1 MPTYTFQ
8 KGERLKSRKVIG
20 ALFKEGKSFV
30 QYPLRVIYMPVKE
43 PRSEFPAQF
52 TVSVPRKKF
61 PLAAVRNRIRR
72 QMREAWRL
80 NKHQFYRALKG
91 EEQQYAIMVIYVA
104 RETLPYAE
112 IERAMRQLVRR
123 LGKKLRGGEEVRR

>member
-20 ALFKEGKSFV
+20 ALFKEGKSFG

>member
-8 KGERLKSRKVIG
+8 SGERLKSRKVIG
-20 ALFKEGKSFV
+20 SLFKEGKSFG

-43 PRSEFPAQF
+43 RRSAFPAQF

-61 PLAAVRNRIRR
+61 PRAVARNRIRR

-80 NKHQFYRALKG
+80 NKHQLYRALKG
-91 EEQQYAIMVIYVA
+91 QEQQYAIMVIYVA
-104 RETLPYAE
+104 KEALPYAE
-112 IERAMRQLVRR
+112 IERAMRQLIRR
-123 LGKKLRGGEEVRR
+123 LGKQERRGEREMG